1 MSCDQVAP
9 RVTFGPSYGPNIIPT
24 SLSLPTQGS
33 PAHST
38 MSDPHGGGTA
48 ETATGRPS
56 HRPMNRVGWATLAL
70 FMVALGLALSLL
82 NEGFR

>member
-9 RVTFGPSYGPNIIPT
+9 RVTSGPPHGPNNIPT
-24 SLSLPTQGS
+24 SRHCPRRSS

-38 MSDPHGGGTA
+38 KSDPHGGTSA

-56 HRPMNRVGWATLAL
+56 DRPMNRVGWAILAL

-82 NEGFR
+82 NEGFQ

>member
-1 MSCDQVAP
+1 
-9 RVTFGPSYGPNIIPT
+9 
-24 SLSLPTQGS
+24 
-33 PAHST
+33 
-38 MSDPHGGGTA
+38 MSDPHGGGSA

-56 HRPMNRVGWATLAL
+56 HRPMNRVGWAILAL